1 VKLSNNFYLQEF
13 VSKYIYQK
21 YKDNATWYVD
31 DRLIDL
37 AQFIRD
43 RYKKPVIINTWHYSI
58 EGAYQYR
65 GHRPM
70 NCKIGAKRS
79 QHKYGRAFDFTVDM
93 PLTEVFSDII
103 LNKEKFM
110 KKGLTAIESIE
121 KSRTWIH
128 VDVRHI
134 PNKTDLLIF

>member
-1 VKLSNNFYLQEF
+1 
-13 VSKYIYQK
+13 
-21 YKDNATWYVD
+21 
-31 DRLIDL
+31 
-37 AQFIRD
+37 
-43 RYKKPVIINTWHYSI
+43 
-58 EGAYQYR
+58 
-65 GHRPM
+65 M